1 MHHPTRTEPAS
12 SAQLPFTVPRAVTP
26 TPTPAVGVP
35 GAPSPDQDR
44 AGVWAGGQEAQVGS
58 EAETGVWPQQQ
69 LQAQEQEGKRD
80 ELAAEQV
87 EREGEQQ
94 EREEPGVE
102 KVAGGGGEAGQG
114 GARQAFCSALGRRG
128 AKGTLSVVMEGSV
141 GTEVERSAPSFSSQL
156 VRPLD
161 ILPPEVLEAAVE
173 AANAEANA
181 AIDAAAEAKGAGADA
196 EAAVAAA
203 AALRAE
209 EAAAAAKAAGSA
221 AQAQASRAA
230 PSTRARRKK
239 ALAVSEVGGVGGGQ
253 AQPHTWTRPATVV
266 SPFAAPA
273 EIPED
278 SAAPGVEGD
287 ARGGAAQQQQQQ
299 QPPWLGSPLA
309 RSATSAS
316 PSCHGAGGA
325 KEQLEHISE
334 W

>member
-1 MHHPTRTEPAS
+1 MR
-12 SAQLPFTVPRAVTP
+12 
-26 TPTPAVGVP
+26 
-35 GAPSPDQDR
+35 
-44 AGVWAGGQEAQVGS
+44 S
-58 EAETGVWPQQQ
+58 EAEAGLWPQQQ
-69 LQAQEQEGKRD
+69 LQEQEQEGKRE
-80 ELAAEQV
+80 ELAAEQQ

-94 EREEPGVE
+94 EREEVDVE
-102 KVAGGGGEAGQG
+102 KREVVAEGGGEAGQG
-114 GARQAFCSALGRRG
+114 SALQAFCSALGRRG
-128 AKGTLSVVMEGSV
+128 AKGTLSVVLEGSV
-141 GTEVERSAPSFSSQL
+141 GAEVERSAPSFSSHL

-161 ILPPEVLEAAVE
+161 ILPPEVVEAAVE
-173 AANAEANA
+173 AANAEAKA
-181 AIDAAAEAKGAGADA
+181 AADAAAEAKGAGADA

-203 AALRAE
+203 AVLRAE

-221 AQAQASRAA
+221 AQASRAA
-230 PSTRARRKK
+230 PSTRAKRKK
-239 ALAVSEVGGVGGGQ
+239 ALAFSEDVGGVGGGQ

-287 ARGGAAQQQQQQ
+287 ARGGAALQQQQQQ
-299 QPPWLGSPLA
+299 QPWLGSPLA

-316 PSCHGAGGA
+316 PTCHGAGGA